1 MNPQKIGK
9 YEIVGKLGQGAMG
22 EVYKGHDPALNRSVA
37 IKRISAGLDADENI
51 RKRFL
56 REATAIAQL
65 SHRNI
70 ITVYELGT
78 EGEQAFMAMEL
89 LDGTDLKHAI
99 AQRTMTLDA
108 KLDVIEQILEG
119 LNYAHGKG
127 IVHRDLKP
135 ANVHLLPNGLVKIMD
150 FGLAKVSGSD
160 MTSTGTVMGTPHYMS
175 PEQVRGQKTD
185 ARSDVFAVGCVFY
198 EMLTGRKPFDAESMH
213 AVLFKVIQEEPPP
226 LSEAAP
232 ETPAPLV
239 QVVEK
244 ALAKNPEERFANAGE
259 MLDWLRRARHALAS
273 GRGHEPVAGLERTP
287 AVPAPPAQRPPA
299 RAVEGSHSGLSHTGA
314 SRAGLSRHSVSPRA
328 ASGGGAG
335 RWIALG
341 VAALV
346 VLVGGGFLLFR
357 GGGPAAPSPSPASS
371 GVQTMARELADTRA
385 KLARRKLDGGDY
397 AGATRDAEK
406 ALEMDPANAEARS
419 ILEEASALGRK
430 VEAAVAALHNASSDP
445 ARADA
450 ALAVLRLDPAN
461 AEAVTAARAVGAAFR
476 GRAEQAR
483 ALMTEAKRAAE
494 QAGRG
499 GGDAAEDAAGLA
511 TQGEQALKANDPVAA
526 AQRFLE
532 ARARYQQAAK
542 AAP

>member
-22 EVYKGHDPALNRSVA
+22 EVYEGHDPVLNRSVA

-89 LDGTDLKHAI
+89 LNGSDLKHAI

-226 LSEAAP
+226 LAEAAP
-232 ETPAPLV
+232 ATPPPLV

-244 ALAKNPEERFANAGE
+244 ALAKHADERFANAGE
-259 MLDWLRRARHALAS
+259 MLEWLRRARQALAS
-273 GRGHEPVAGLERTP
+273 GRGHEPVSGLERTP
-287 AVPAPPAQRPPA
+287 ASPAAPPQRPPA
-299 RAVEGSHSGLSHTGA
+299 RAVDGSHAAMATGV
-314 SRAGLSRHSVSPRA
+314 SRGGSRHSVPPRPA
-328 ASGGGAG
+328 PAGGAG

-341 VAALV
+341 VGAVLLV
-346 VLVGGGFLLFR
+346 VAVVAFFLLR
-357 GGGPAAPSPSPASS
+357 GGSPAAPTPAPAS

-385 KLARRKLDGGDY
+385 KLARRKLDAGDY

-406 ALEMDPANAEARS
+406 ALEMDPANAEARG
-419 ILEEASALGRK
+419 ILDEASALGRK
-430 VEAAVAALHNASSDP
+430 VQDAIAALRGASSDP

-450 ALAVLRLDPAN
+450 ALAVLRLDPSN
-461 AEAVTAARAVGAAFR
+461 AEAVTAARAAGAAFK

-483 ALMTEAKRAAE
+483 ALMAEARKAAE

-499 GGDAAEDAAGLA
+499 GDDEAASLA
-511 TQGEQALKANDPVAA
+511 SQGEQALRSNDPVAA

-532 ARARYQQAAK
+532 ARARYQQVGR
-542 AAP
+542 PSR